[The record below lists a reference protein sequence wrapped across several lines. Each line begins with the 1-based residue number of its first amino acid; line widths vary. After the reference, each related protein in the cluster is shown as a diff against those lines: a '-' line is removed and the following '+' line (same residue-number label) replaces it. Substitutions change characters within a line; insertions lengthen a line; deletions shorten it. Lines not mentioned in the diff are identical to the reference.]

1 LVIFINNRVFLPRRY
16 RIPAGARSA
25 YKSRIAS
32 PAREPAQTMESKL
45 RTIAKALTWQALGLA
60 VTGALAWFHTGN
72 MMTAL
77 SFALSTAAS
86 GLAFFVLHERMWA
99 RVRWG
104 LDSRQA

>member
-1 LVIFINNRVFLPRRY
+1 VIFINIRVFLRRRY
-16 RIPAGARSA
+16 RIPAGARTV
-25 YKSRIAS
+25 YRSRIAS

-45 RTIAKALTWQALGLA
+45 RTIAKAITWQALGLA

-72 MMTAL
+72 MVTAM

-86 GLAFFVLHERMWA
+86 GLAFFIMHERVWA

-104 LDSRQA
+104 IGERHA